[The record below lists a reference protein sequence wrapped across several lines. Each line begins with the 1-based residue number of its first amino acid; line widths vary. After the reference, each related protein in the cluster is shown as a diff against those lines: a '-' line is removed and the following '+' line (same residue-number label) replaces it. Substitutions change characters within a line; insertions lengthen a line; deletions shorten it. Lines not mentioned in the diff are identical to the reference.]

1 MSYNGWTNRETW
13 LVNLWFEYNS
23 QQELDDIQSLME
35 EELDELRDKIPDYLV
50 DLLGLNFVMDEIN
63 WDELAGHCETN
74 SPSILR
80 YKRWRV

>member
-1 MSYNGWTNRETW
+1 MSYNGWSSRETW

-50 DLLGLNFVMDEIN
+50 DLLGLNFVMNEIN
-63 WDELAGHCETN
+63 WDELAGHCEAMEDLVDE
-74 SPSILR
+74 S
-80 YKRWRV
+80 